1 MKYLLA
7 LVVVLL
13 LGLNLGLN
21 LSTHTFAEFD
31 ESRHVVSAV
40 EMRESG
46 HYLVN
51 TYMHEPD
58 YWNVKPPLSMW
69 AVAATYPVLDN
80 KLVSTRLPGVLA
92 CLLTCLVIFVYGR
105 RHAGMEAGLMAV
117 ALFLTS
123 RKYILCHG
131 PRTADADSLF
141 ILFISLAMLLLA
153 TGRRWFIALSY
164 ACLGLA
170 FMSKSFHVL
179 PYGAVVFLYTVYL
192 CRRGTLSLWSVF
204 WLPLFFLLPVLP
216 WVVARWQVDG
226 SRFFEVMVLYDLL
239 KRSGEAIEGHTGS
252 IAFYLVVLVQTAWPA
267 LLAIAALATRRLS
280 RPVLSRP
287 EYFLLLLW
295 LAVTL
300 LAYSVA
306 SSKCPW
312 YIFPVIPAL
321 SILAASWAFDKDIPL
336 APAWRRG
343 IIVFLLLSLVAQE
356 ARIMHRLLHAQTPPV
371 VSSLQRLSR
380 EHAGTTVAVTLV
392 GTEWRQ
398 HYYATAI
405 TQPNI
410 LPLLPGR
417 NTVVPGTALRYVMDA
432 DGRVWP
438 DPATNGGK

>member
-13 LGLNLGLN
+13 LGVNLGLS
-21 LSTHTFAEFD
+21 LSTQSFAEFD

-46 HYLVN
+46 NYLVN

-69 AVAATYPVLDN
+69 VVAAAYPVLDN
-80 KLVSTRLPGVLA
+80 KLVSTRLPGMLA
-92 CLLTCLVIFVYGR
+92 CLLTCLVVIVYGR
-105 RHAGMEAGLMAV
+105 RYVGMEAGLMAA

-131 PRTADADSLF
+131 PRTADADSVF
-141 ILFISLAMLLLA
+141 ILFISLSMLLLA
-153 TGRRWFIALSY
+153 TGRRWLIALSY
-164 ACLGLA
+164 VCLGLA
-170 FMSKSFHVL
+170 FMTKSFHVL

-192 CRRGTLSLWSVF
+192 CRRGVLSLWSVF

-216 WVVARWQVDG
+216 WVIARWQVDG
-226 SRFFEVMVLYDLL
+226 SHFFEVMVFYDLL

-252 IAFYLVVLVQTAWPA
+252 VIFYLVVLVQTVWPA
-267 LLAIAALATRRLS
+267 LLAIAVLATRRFT
-280 RPVLSRP
+280 RPVVSRP

-295 LAVTL
+295 VTVPL

-321 SILAASWAFDKDIPL
+321 SILAASWVFDTEIQIS
-336 APAWRRG
+336 PAWRRG
-343 IIVFLLLSLVAQE
+343 IVGFLLLSLVAQE
-356 ARIMHRLLHAQTPPV
+356 ARILHRILHEEAPPV
-371 VSSLQRLSR
+371 VSSLQKLSR
-380 EHAGTTVAVTLV
+380 EHAGTTVAVTLT

-398 HYYATAI
+398 HYYATAV

-417 NTVVPGTALRYVMDA
+417 HTVVPEAALYYVIDA
-432 DGRVWP
+432 EGRVSGTTP
-438 DPATNGGK
+438 R